1 MIIMH
6 RKTGNH
12 MIIPEELKKNL
23 NKDLADALD
32 VIVNHNLNLDNKVDI
47 IDFCKAT
54 VKSYKDQTIIE
65 KYFDE

>member
-1 MIIMH
+1 
-6 RKTGNH
+6 

-32 VIVNHNLNLDNKVDI
+32 IIVNHNLNLDNKEDI